1 MRSTV
6 QGGVIFEEDRLLS
19 INYHHSLGT
28 EAVKKD
34 I

>member
-6 QGGVIFEEDRLLS
+6 QGGVIEEDRLLS